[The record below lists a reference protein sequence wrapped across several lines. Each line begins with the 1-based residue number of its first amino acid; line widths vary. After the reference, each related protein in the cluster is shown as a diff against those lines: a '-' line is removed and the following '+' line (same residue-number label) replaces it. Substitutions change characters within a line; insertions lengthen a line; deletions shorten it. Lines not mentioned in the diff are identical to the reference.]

1 MINKYMS
8 DRQKS
13 LMQRLYRTDVWQGFT
28 PTHFDAVQGW
38 NGNHPSLA
46 KLAGANDAKTVID
59 VGVWK
64 GQSTINMARAMKNA
78 GMDGVVIAVD
88 TFLGSPEHWE
98 GQHALYER
106 RHGMPN
112 LYETFLSNVIHAG
125 LTEYVIPLP
134 QTSTTAVTIL
144 RRAGV
149 LAQVIHVDAAHE
161 YREVIN
167 DAQDYWAI
175 LAPGGYLVGD
185 DYGPS
190 WPGVV
195 QAAHEFAALKGL
207 ELTIDGPKWWVRKP
221 L

>member
-1 MINKYMS
+1 MS
-8 DRQKS
+8 NLQKS
-13 LMQRLYRTDVWQGFT
+13 LMQRLYHTDVWQNFT
-28 PTHFDAVQGW
+28 PFHSDDKVQGW

-46 KLAGANDAKTVID
+46 KLAGATGATTVID

-64 GQSTINMARAMKNA
+64 GQSTITMARAMKDA
-78 GMDGVVIAVD
+78 LIEWRGDCGGE
-88 TFLGSPEHWE
+88 FLGSPEHWE

-112 LYETFLSNVIHAG
+112 LYTTFLSNVIRAG
-125 LTEYVIPLP
+125 LTDYVIPLP
-134 QTSTTAVTIL
+134 QTSTTAVTVL
-144 RRAGV
+144 RRARV

-161 YREVIN
+161 YREVMN

-195 QAAHEFAALKGL
+195 KAAHDFATLKGL
-207 ELTIDGPKWWVRKP
+207 ELTIDDPKWWVRKP